1 MVARSDQSL
10 YQLPSIQRLCAES
23 QHDGI
28 RPGTLV
34 GLRADGPWQQLQ
46 TFGGHGLDLVQ
57 LVMETEAPAMS
68 IYVVESEFG
77 YIDARTPAGVAW
89 WGYLNPETAVRD
101 YEAPDPPAPVA
112 SIADRAVAWAVEANR
127 NAIRADVA
135 AALCERVGPFG
146 EGVDTLMLAL
156 GFRFGDQ
163 LLRD

>member
-1 MVARSDQSL
+1 LCTESRHDPVLTGVGPVALDVPR
-10 YQLPSIQRLCAES
+10 
-23 QHDGI
+23 DGT

-46 TFGGHGLDLVQ
+46 TFDGDGLDLVQ
-57 LVMETEAPAMS
+57 LVIETEAPAIS

-77 YIDARTPAGVAW
+77 YIAARTPAGVAW

-112 SIADRAVAWAVEANR
+112 SIADRAVAWAAEADR